1 MEQLS
6 NYDTQDGTLSNST
19 SPLRQRVSRIWNNI
33 LISLLKI
40 KHFHSNSTLGKR
52 FLGYEQHSNTIKIET
67 LSIPTQPLGK
77 WFLGYEQHS
86 NTIKI
91 VLGKRFLGM
100 EQHSNTIK
108 METLS
113 IPTQP
118 VRQRVLSFQL
128 NFRN

>member
-1 MEQLS
+1 M
-6 NYDTQDGTLSNST
+6 
-19 SPLRQRVSRIWNNI
+19 
-33 LISLLKI
+33 
-40 KHFHSNSTLGKR
+40 
-52 FLGYEQHSNTIKIET
+52 
-67 LSIPTQPLGK
+67 
-77 WFLGYEQHS
+77 EQHS

-118 VRQRVLSFQL
+118 VRQRVLRIWNNLLISLLKIKHFHSNSTLGKRFLGMEQHHSNTIKIETFSFQL
-128 NFRN
+128 NPLGKGFFHSNSILGSESS